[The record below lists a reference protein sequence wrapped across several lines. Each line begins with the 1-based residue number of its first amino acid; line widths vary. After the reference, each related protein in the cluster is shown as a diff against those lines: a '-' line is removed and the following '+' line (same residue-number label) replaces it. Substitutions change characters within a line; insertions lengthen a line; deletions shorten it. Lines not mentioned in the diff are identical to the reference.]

1 MVNEQTMLH
10 KYELLQQLSDVPTSI
25 KSLYAELLISARRA
39 DQLARQ
45 CRQAERE
52 MHSSAISLDNLI
64 EQTWSQ
70 MQLAAPRLGPL
81 RAAAGGTG
89 GIGAL
94 PARLTGKKGARRC
107 PFV

>member
-10 KYELLQQLSDVPTSI
+10 KYELLQQLSNVPTSI

-52 MHSSAISLDNLI
+52 MHSNAISLDNAI
-64 EQTWSQ
+64 ERLWSQ
-70 MQLAAPRLGPL
+70 VELTAVRSNLERQAHAERHSPRS
-81 RAAAGGTG
+81 
-89 GIGAL
+89 
-94 PARLTGKKGARRC
+94 
-107 PFV
+107 